1 MCGRFS
7 FAISEKIIEEHFGF
21 VPENY
26 QARYNCTPSQTL
38 AVISNQDTG
47 RFSYF
52 KWGFV
57 PFWAKDLSVGSKM
70 INARAETV
78 SSKPAFRQALQARRC
93 LVPADSFYEWSHDAG
108 KTPFR
113 IMLNGTPLFT
123 MAGIWSEWTT
133 PQQEIITTFAILT
146 IESNTLVR
154 QLHQRMPVI
163 LDTKEAEN
171 TWLKSDSEAE
181 LQQLCV
187 PIAAKKMSI
196 YPVSIKVNSP
206 KNDGPGLH
214 QQVNQTKLF

>member
-7 FAISEKIIEEHFGF
+7 FAPGKNIIEEYFGF

-26 QARYNCTPSQTL
+26 QARYNCAPSQTL

-70 INARAETV
+70 INARTETV
-78 SSKPAFRQALQARRC
+78 SSKPAFRQALQTRRC
-93 LVPADSFYEWSHDAG
+93 LVPADSFYEWSHDAE

-113 IMLNGTPLFT
+113 IMLQDRPVFS
-123 MAGIWSEWTT
+123 MAGIWSVWTG
-133 PQQEIITTFAILT
+133 PQNEIITTFAILT
-146 IESNTLVR
+146 TGSNTLI
-154 QLHQRMPVI
+154 QKLHHRMPVI
-163 LDTKEAEN
+163 FDSKEAEKI
-171 TWLKSDSEAE
+171 WLTSNLEGE
-181 LQQLCV
+181 LQKLCL
-187 PIAAKKMSI
+187 PIAAEKMDM
-196 YPVSIKVNSP
+196 YPVSKKVNSP

-214 QQVNQTKLF
+214 QQVNQTELF